1 MKNQNSNNKVDA
13 QQVLINNLKKKLE
26 QKRDSYNDM
35 IYRAA
40 ILQIA
45 NEKFPVTKNSYL
57 DISWLPVV

>member
-1 MKNQNSNNKVDA
+1 MNNKNNNKVDA

>member
-1 MKNQNSNNKVDA
+1 MKNQNNSKVDA